1 MKNKVLRKLVCF
13 IAACCMICG
22 SVMPVGAVEPFEVI
36 GEVAP
41 SETDYSVTLNNLYN
55 GFMSNKKKVDLSV
68 GNRFYMT
75 YTVDKVEKNALLQNG
90 LIIAQ
95 DKNAEWPYEQ
105 GTMQYDFSADMLFEE
120 GYTYFYRVEVTEEG
134 FDYLVAK
141 VSEKDSCWLEFP
153 LSYGEVNQDCGYF
166 GIWMGGNA
174 PDGIT
179 VSLSAVLCYDAKGN
193 DLGVAVHSTGGGGRV
208 YDPGTLKSIDSGHYY
223 EFSLVDAGE
232 VAISNAKETEDSVV
246 YMSYSV
252 ENVKKNMATQVGIAY
267 STNPQHSHPHSSGIL
282 NYDNCEKTGSPLIQE
297 GAEYLIRMERTED
310 SIEVLVKQELN
321 GEESI
326 YSFPIYWGEFNKE
339 ATYFSLWIGEG
350 LDRQVTADFKNFRIY
365 DSNGRNLGV
374 QINKDINITH
384 YGNLEDYTY
393 CEAVYYCKNNDT
405 LLILDDECNVGKVL
419 DEVGAETKWGTYYVN
434 GVTLATNIDSNVETY
449 EYYYAYM
456 VDTQENRYDRLGD
469 TKVEFV
475 TGVKEHEGNQIV
487 NVTAED
493 GYKVAKP
500 VNPVVD
506 GYTFTSWCL
515 NDGTEY
521 DFDNIVTESITL
533 YAKYEDGN
541 GNEYLSV
548 DGEINNQ
555 GLLKTVIT
563 VGGCILLAGVTV
575 ALIVLMVR
583 KGKNDE

>member
-1 MKNKVLRKLVCF
+1 M
-13 IAACCMICG
+13 
-22 SVMPVGAVEPFEVI
+22 
-36 GEVAP
+36 
-41 SETDYSVTLNNLYN
+41 
-55 GFMSNKKKVDLSV
+55 
-68 GNRFYMT
+68 
-75 YTVDKVEKNALLQNG
+75 
-90 LIIAQ
+90 
-95 DKNAEWPYEQ
+95 
-105 GTMQYDFSADMLFEE
+105 
-120 GYTYFYRVEVTEEG
+120 
-134 FDYLVAK
+134 
-141 VSEKDSCWLEFP
+141 
-153 LSYGEVNQDCGYF
+153 
-166 GIWMGGNA
+166 
-174 PDGIT
+174 
-179 VSLSAVLCYDAKGN
+179 
-193 DLGVAVHSTGGGGRV
+193 
-208 YDPGTLKSIDSGHYY
+208 
-223 EFSLVDAGE
+223 
-232 VAISNAKETEDSVV
+232 
-246 YMSYSV
+246 
-252 ENVKKNMATQVGIAY
+252 
-267 STNPQHSHPHSSGIL
+267 
-282 NYDNCEKTGSPLIQE
+282 
-297 GAEYLIRMERTED
+297 
-310 SIEVLVKQELN
+310 
-321 GEESI
+321 
-326 YSFPIYWGEFNKE
+326 
-339 ATYFSLWIGEG
+339 
-350 LDRQVTADFKNFRIY
+350 
-365 DSNGRNLGV
+365 
-374 QINKDINITH
+374 
-384 YGNLEDYTY
+384 
-393 CEAVYYCKNNDT
+393 YYCKGNDT

-500 VNPVVD
+500 ANPVVD

-563 VGGCILLAGVTV
+563 VGGCVLLAGITV

-583 KGKNDE
+583 KGKKDE